1 MSQAAFE
8 VGMIVVG
15 MVFVIIGATI
25 VFGVGGFLI
34 SVGSVLIATPVFGR
48 AGF

>member
-1 MSQAAFE
+1 
-8 VGMIVVG
+8 MITAG

-25 VFGVGGFLI
+25 VLGGGGFLI
-34 SVGSVLIATPVFGR
+34 SVGMMLISTPVFAR